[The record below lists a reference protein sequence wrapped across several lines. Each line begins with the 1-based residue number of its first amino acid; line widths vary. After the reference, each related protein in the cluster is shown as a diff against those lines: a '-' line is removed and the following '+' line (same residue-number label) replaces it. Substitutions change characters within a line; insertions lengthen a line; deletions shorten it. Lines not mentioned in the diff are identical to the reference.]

1 MVSIIGHLRRFGL
14 LALVMTLLLVGCAG
28 VDSNTRDDSSGLPPI
43 MTQDE
48 LVRPYIKLGRI
59 QVTREVFTTDA
70 LIKTDVYDWGTAAL
84 RREAAKMGADAVIFP
99 EVNGDK
105 ITNGLLPSTEFRAT
119 GVAIKFKKD

>member
-1 MVSIIGHLRRFGL
+1 MMSMMGYLKRFGL
-14 LALVMTLLLVGCAG
+14 QALVMTVFFAGCAG
-28 VDSNTRDDSSGLPPI
+28 VDSNTRNDSSGLPPI

-48 LVRPYIKLGRI
+48 LVRPYIQIGRI
-59 QVTREVFTTDA
+59 QITREVFTTDA

-99 EVNGDK
+99 EVSGDK
-105 ITNGLLPSTEFRAT
+105 TTTGLLPSTEFRAT

>member
-1 MVSIIGHLRRFGL
+1 MVSIMGHLKRLGL
-14 LALVMTLLLVGCAG
+14 PALVMTLFLAGCAG
-28 VDSNTRDDSSGLPPI
+28 MDSNTRGDSAGLPPI

-59 QVTREVFTTDA
+59 QITREVFTTDA

-99 EVNGDK
+99 EVSGTK
-105 ITNGLLPSTEFRAT
+105 STTGLLPSTEFRAT